1 MPNYYLHLA
10 SSNEKALKNRSF
22 VLGVEAPD
30 MLKKHVKVYGEERA
44 KAEYNFL
51 KTDQMPPYDVFK
63 SRIKQKED
71 GKRKSGLHYGHS
83 SNPGV
88 KEYWSRLT
96 AEQKKN
102 PFYRGYVWHL
112 LTDAILYGRLNI
124 EAKAAKI
131 PKEDMAAEIK
141 KLHDDWDR
149 TNARVR
155 DTYPEVSLTKEVKE
169 LGIVK
174 FITEGEMAYVDW
186 EIVKNTIDY
195 LRKFDPLNGDMDE
208 IIEKVL
214 KEKDLAVLS

>member
-1 MPNYYLHLA
+1 M
-10 SSNEKALKNRSF
+10 
-22 VLGVEAPD
+22 D
-30 MLKKHVKVYGEERA
+30 I
-44 KAEYNFL
+44 
-51 KTDQMPPYDVFK
+51 D
-63 SRIKQKED
+63 
-71 GKRKSGLHYGHS
+71 
-83 SNPGV
+83 
-88 KEYWSRLT
+88 
-96 AEQKKN
+96 
-102 PFYRGYVWHL
+102 
-112 LTDAILYGRLNI
+112 
-124 EAKAAKI
+124 AKAAKI
-131 PKEDMAAEIK
+131 PEENKEEETK

-214 KEKDLAVLS
+214 KEKDLAVLP

>member
-1 MPNYYLHLA
+1 MPGYYLHLA

-169 LGIVK
+169 LV
-174 FITEGEMAYVDW
+174 
-186 EIVKNTIDY
+186 
-195 LRKFDPLNGDMDE
+195 
-208 IIEKVL
+208 
-214 KEKDLAVLS
+214 